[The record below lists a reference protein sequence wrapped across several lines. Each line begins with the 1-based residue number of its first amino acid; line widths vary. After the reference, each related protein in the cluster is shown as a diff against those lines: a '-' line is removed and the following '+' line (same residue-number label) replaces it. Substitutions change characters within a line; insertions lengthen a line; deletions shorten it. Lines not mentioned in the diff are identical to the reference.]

1 MDIETKQIT
10 IQFSDD
16 QPGSLAGVTGIL
28 SRHAVNILA
37 MTASGNCENGRA
49 HIVVDRT
56 DLAVNILKNHGYHVV
71 LEDVLCLPVR
81 NVAGALHTSLQL
93 LAGQEINIDYIY
105 AFAQEQGGTAVIKC
119 DEADRAKGVLAA
131 YIKPLLQP

>member
-1 MDIETKQIT
+1 MGELELMDIETKQIT

-37 MTASGNCENGRA
+37 MTASGNRENGRA

-93 LAGQEINIDYIY
+93 LAG
-105 AFAQEQGGTAVIKC
+105 
-119 DEADRAKGVLAA
+119 
-131 YIKPLLQP
+131 

>member
-1 MDIETKQIT
+1 M
-10 IQFSDD
+10 
-16 QPGSLAGVTGIL
+16 
-28 SRHAVNILA
+28 
-37 MTASGNCENGRA
+37 
-49 HIVVDRT
+49 
-56 DLAVNILKNHGYHVV
+56 KNHGYHVV